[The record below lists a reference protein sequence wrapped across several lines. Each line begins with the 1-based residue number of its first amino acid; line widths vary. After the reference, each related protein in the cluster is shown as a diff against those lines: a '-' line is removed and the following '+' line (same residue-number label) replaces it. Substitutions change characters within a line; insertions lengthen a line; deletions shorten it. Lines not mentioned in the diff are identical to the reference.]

1 MKETDYW
8 LADPDPERVAKK
20 RGEGHG
26 TWTIWNTNPISQA
39 WVRNMLSYFSH
50 VLDPNSWDTSLIFD
64 GEQGEL
70 IRMTVPQARS
80 LIRQAITLITNQK
93 LAFKTMAK
101 SMGKDTMNDVRLG
114 DALADHIT
122 FEQRLDEKGEELLEM
137 AMVLGGAFTLTKWN
151 TAGGRPHTTNDDGSI
166 LYEGKSEISILTPLD
181 VSYEYRIKD
190 WNDMGWVECRVKQN
204 KWSLIAQH
212 PELEDEILKL
222 PSIQSFQGSNFFNSV
237 VQMEDDYVWVYELY
251 ARPTPAL
258 PAGRMMMYASDKC
271 IFHDGAN
278 EYGTIPIEP
287 CIPEKLTGAH
297 LGVPFYS
304 SLMPVQEMM
313 DICFSAISTNN
324 ANLGV
329 TNVIVPR
336 GANINVEQI
345 YGQNWIS
352 YTPQQVEGGG
362 IPKALTLA
370 QSAPETFKIIE
381 VYHAHLQQMANIS
394 PALRGNPPP
403 GVTSGTAFATLS
415 ANSLEFLKGQS
426 KTYFSCLQRTMEH
439 AINGYK
445 KFGKIEHVMMITGKN
460 STAIEKAFTNKDLEN
475 VERVSITL
483 QNPLMQTVAGRI
495 EVAEKLIQTGS
506 IKTPQDYL
514 TVIEGGDLKELT
526 SNETTE
532 NDLVIAENDRL
543 MDGEKIFALWTDN
556 HGYHV
561 RKHKKLL
568 DDPAVRAQGKQ
579 VQLVMDH
586 IMEHVQLA
594 RQNDPFAYAMT
605 QTAQI
610 PMGGPPQGGPPP
622 AAGPQGPEEAPPD
635 QALPLGEPDMTDMTG
650 EPAGPAD
657 MAKDLLGRAR

>member
-1 MKETDYW
+1 MTSKTKDYW
-8 LADPDPERVAKK
+8 LADPDPEKVAKT
-20 RGEGHG
+20 RGETHG
-26 TWTIWNTNPISQA
+26 TWTIWNTNPIAQA

-50 VLDPNSWDTSLIFD
+50 VLDPTSWDTSLVYE

-70 IRMTVPQARS
+70 VRMTVPQARS

-93 LAFKTMAK
+93 LSFKSMAK

-114 DALADHIT
+114 DALADHICY
-122 FEQRLDEKGEELLEM
+122 EQRLDEKGEELLEM
-137 AMVLGGAFTLTKWN
+137 AMILGGAFTLTKWN
-151 TAGGRPHTTNDDGSI
+151 TAKGKPHTTNDDGSI
-166 LYEGKSEISILTPLD
+166 LYEGRSDVSVLTPLD
-181 VSYEYRIKD
+181 VSYEYRVKD
-190 WNDMGWVECRVKQN
+190 WTEMGWVEARVKAN
-204 KWSLIAQH
+204 KWDLIAQH
-212 PELEDEILKL
+212 PELEEEILKL
-222 PSIQSFQGSNFFNSV
+222 NTIQSFQGSNFFNNV
-237 VQMEDDYVWVYELY
+237 IQLEDDYVWVYELY
-251 ARPTPAL
+251 AKPSPSL
-258 PAGRMMMYASDKC
+258 PAGRMMMYASEKC

-287 CIPEKLTGAH
+287 CIPEKLTGAY

-362 IPKALTLA
+362 IPKALNLA
-370 QSAPETFKIIE
+370 QSAPETFKILE
-381 VYHAHLQQMANIS
+381 VYHSHLQQIANLS

-403 GVTSGTAFATLS
+403 GVTAGTAFATLS

-426 KTYFSCLQRTMEH
+426 KAYFSCMQRTMEH

-445 KFGKIEHVMMITGKN
+445 KFAKIPHLMMVLGKN
-460 STAIEKAFTNKDLEN
+460 STAIEKEFSSRDLEN
-475 VERVSITL
+475 VERISITL

-532 NDLVIAENDRL
+532 NDLVVAENDRM
-543 MDGEKIFALWTDN
+543 MDGEKVLALWTDN

-568 DDPAVRAQGKQ
+568 DDPAVRNNGTG
-579 VQLVMDH
+579 VQLVLDH

-605 QTAQI
+605 QTAQV
-610 PMGGPPQGGPPP
+610 PQMPPQMAPPPGGPPAGGP
-622 AAGPQGPEEAPPD
+622 QESPE
-635 QALPLGEPDMTDMTG
+635 ALPMGEPDIAATTG
-650 EPAGPAD
+650 RPAEPADTAP
-657 MAKDLLGRAR
+657 DLLGRVR